1 MINLADIQRLKQQFR
16 QGANPPPSPDDTGF
30 FESLGKAAGGVSDAI
45 ESLYSKQGLLIQG
58 TGRLI
63 NITQTLTNEYVKNA
77 QQLLWLEKR
86 NTELQKTFGLT
97 VKQAGNYGA
106 VLDSLSKDFKKGGTA
121 LREYAKNLK
130 TVIGNYQL
138 KDDSFSKN
146 LLRTQEIITDSLQL
160 SAEQANNFEF
170 FARGA
175 NSSGAEY
182 LMTTNGIAKELET
195 ITGESGLFKEITA
208 DVADLS
214 ADLQIQYSRIPG
226 TLEVATVKAKK
237 LGLSIEKLN
246 AAGKNLLN
254 IESSIGQELEYQLLS
269 GRRLINQQGKSIT
282 NEYRVATIQG
292 DASKQAN
299 LMNQILETE
308 GETLKN
314 NLFARQQ
321 MSQLLGMDEA
331 ALSRALQ
338 KKSILEELPG
348 GDALFEETG
357 KELFDA
363 AKAMGATEDQ
373 LKALAESEDTRETND
388 ILKDIDDK
396 IISLGVARG
405 IGTEQGNVVGDT
417 SKTVIDAATGLS
429 SLINLISPGLATTA
443 GVIEKTNKTVN
454 TVTDLATDFVGAWE
468 SGGWAGIIKT
478 AGEKMSWMAG
488 SSNQPLAIGSAQIA
502 ASTVNISN
510 DIEEKAKGGP
520 VAASTP
526 YVVGEVG
533 PELFVPNTA
542 GNIIP
547 NDKIS
552 ISPAAA
558 AGTEPTLAGSAG
570 TDPTALANA
579 IVAAFQSGV
588 KLEVKIDPTFTG
600 GGMNQ
605 GRYSS

>member
-1 MINLADIQRLKQQFR
+1 MINLIDIHRLKQQFR
-16 QGANPPPSPDDTGF
+16 HGANPPPPSDDDLSAWDAFKGALTGVKDATLQLTSAT
-30 FESLGKAAGGVSDAI
+30 SLQV
-45 ESLYSKQGLLIQG
+45 
-58 TGRLI
+58 TGAERLI
-63 NITQTLTNEYVKNA
+63 IISQNLFRAYTDLAK
-77 QQLLWLEKR
+77 QQLWLEKR
-86 NTELQKTFGLT
+86 NEALNKTFGLS
-97 VKQAGNYGA
+97 VKQSAIYGQNLDNLSAG
-106 VLDSLSKDFKKGGTA
+106 FKKGGDE
-121 LREYAKNLK
+121 LRKYAINLK

-138 KDDSFSKN
+138 KDNSFSKN

-160 SAEQANNFEF
+160 SGEQANNFEL

-182 LMTTNGIAKELET
+182 LMTTNAIAKELET

-226 TLEVATVKAKK
+226 TLEVATIKSKK
-237 LGLSIEKLN
+237 LGLSIEKL
-246 AAGKNLLN
+246 AATGKNLLN

-269 GRRLINQQGKSIT
+269 GRRLIDQQGKSLT

-292 DASKQAN
+292 NSSKQAD
-299 LMNQILETE
+299 LMNKILEQE

-321 MSQLLGMDEA
+321 MSELLGMDEA

-357 KELFDA
+357 QQLFDA
-363 AKAMGATEDQ
+363 AKAMGATEEQ
-373 LKALAESEDTRETND
+373 LKELAESQDTRSTET
-388 ILKDIDDK
+388 ILQSIERKLITDGIRVNIPDQAGAITQLSTE
-396 IISLGVARG
+396 IIGASENLAQISKLGGPTMATFVGGLEMAVKVGLVLKGVA
-405 IGTEQGNVVGDT
+405 E
-417 SKTVIDAATGLS
+417 
-429 SLINLISPGLATTA
+429 
-443 GVIEKTNKTVN
+443 
-454 TVTDLATDFVGAWE
+454 DLGKAFAE
-468 SGGWAGIIKT
+468 GGWKGV
-478 AGEKMSWMAG
+478 MAEG
-488 SSNQPLAIGSAQIA
+488 AKKGSAIIA
-502 ASTVNISN
+502 GDSIKEVGGV
-510 DIEEKAKGGP
+510 IEEKAMGGP

>member
-1 MINLADIQRLKQQFR
+1 MINLADIQRLKKQVR
-16 QGANPPPSPDDTGF
+16 HSADPPPSQNNADDLGF
-30 FESLGKAAGGVSDAI
+30 FESLGRAAGGVENAVK
-45 ESLYSKQGLLIQG
+45 SLYDTQGLLIQG

-138 KDDSFSKN
+138 KDDSFSRN

-175 NSSGAEY
+175 NSSGTEY
-182 LMTTNGIAKELET
+182 LMTTNAIAKELET
-195 ITGESGLFKEITA
+195 TTGEVGLFKQITA
-208 DVADLS
+208 DIADLS

-282 NEYRVATIQG
+282 NEYRVATLRG

-299 LMNQILETE
+299 LMNEILETE
-308 GETLKN
+308 GDTLKN

-338 KKSILEELPG
+338 KKSILEDLPG
-348 GDALFEETG
+348 GDALFDKTGEE
-357 KELFDA
+357 LYAA
-363 AKAMGATEDQ
+363 AKAMGASEEQ
-373 LKALAESEDTRETND
+373 LKELAESEDTRETND

-405 IGTEQGNVVGDT
+405 IGADQGNVIGDT
-417 SKTVIDAATGLS
+417 SKKVIDAATGLS
-429 SLINLISPGLATTA
+429 SIINAVSPTLATTTGA
-443 GVIEKTNKTVN
+443 VEKAVN
-454 TVTDLATDFVGAWE
+454 AASTISELGKDFALAWE
-468 SGGWAGIIKT
+468 TGGWTGILAK

-502 ASTVNISN
+502 ASTVTLSNNI
-510 DIEEKAKGGP
+510 EKKAMGGP

-533 PELFVPNTA
+533 PELFVPDAA
-542 GNIIP
+542 GTIIP
-547 NDKIS
+547 NNQLS
-552 ISPAAA
+552 NAAA
-558 AGTEPTLAGSAG
+558 A
-570 TDPTALANA
+570 DPVALANA

-588 KLEVKIDPTFTG
+588 KLEVKTDPTFTG